1 MLRLLAAP
9 VVLAFLLSA
18 RADEVRES
26 LAAAAM
32 KYEQEVASIQA
43 DMVTYFDQKIAER
56 QQRGDL
62 DKTLELQA
70 LKDTF
75 VSKGMLP
82 DVLSIRSYRQK
93 VKRHFTQATRD
104 YRVAHVRAIEAYTR
118 GQDLRAAQQVKAS
131 LEEFDASQ
139 EEAVIRFPPSEDRKR
154 EDGDKNE
161 PKQQRQVPV
170 DMPPLQGNQD
180 ADPPARKILDAPA
193 MQEFVVDRPVVIQD
207 DVEGSLRVVAGGNL
221 TLRAVCE
228 GDLIVEQG
236 GVAVITGIVS
246 GNVLNLGGDLHFT
259 GIIAGQLLRKGGRTV
274 VAPKSVI
281 GGVRQ

>member
-9 VVLAFLLSA
+9 LVLAFLLPA
-18 RADEVRES
+18 QADEVRES

-32 KYEQEVASIQA
+32 KYEQDIASIQA
-43 DMVTYFDQKIAER
+43 DVVRYYDQKIAEC
-56 QQRGDL
+56 QQQGDL
-62 DKTLELQA
+62 DKTLETQA

-75 VSKGMLP
+75 VSEGVLP
-82 DVLSIRSYRQK
+82 DVPSIRSYRQK
-93 VKRHFTQATRD
+93 VKSRFGQATRD
-104 YRVAHVRAIEAYTR
+104 YRIAYVRAIEAYTR
-118 GQDLRAAQQVKAS
+118 GKDLRAAQQVKAS

-139 EEAVIRFPPSEDRKR
+139 EEAVIRFPPSEDRKQ

-161 PKQQRQVPV
+161 PEQQEQVPV

-180 ADPPARKILDAPA
+180 AAPPARNILDAPA
-193 MQEFVVDRPVVIQD
+193 MQEFVVSRPMVIQD

-221 TLRAVCE
+221 TLRAVCK

-259 GIIAGQLLRKGGRTV
+259 GIIKGQLLRKGGRTV
-274 VAPKSVI
+274 VAPKSII